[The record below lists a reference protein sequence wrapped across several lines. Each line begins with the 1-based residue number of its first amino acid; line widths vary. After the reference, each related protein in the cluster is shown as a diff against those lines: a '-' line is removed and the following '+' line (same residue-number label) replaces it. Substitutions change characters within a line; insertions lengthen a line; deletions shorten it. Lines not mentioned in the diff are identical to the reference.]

1 MNIRTQHYNCCE
13 AGMRTKIAFIPA
25 INILW
30 APMHLP
36 PMRTPE
42 TTGEITALSCN
53 AAKYFYEAK
62 FGILLVLSFKL
73 PV

>member
-1 MNIRTQHYNCCE
+1 
-13 AGMRTKIAFIPA
+13 MRTKIAFIPA

-36 PMRTPE
+36 LMRAPE
-42 TTGEITALSCN
+42 PDGEIIALSCN
-53 AAKYFYEAK
+53 ATKYFYEAK
-62 FGILLVLSFKL
+62 FGVLLVLSFKL